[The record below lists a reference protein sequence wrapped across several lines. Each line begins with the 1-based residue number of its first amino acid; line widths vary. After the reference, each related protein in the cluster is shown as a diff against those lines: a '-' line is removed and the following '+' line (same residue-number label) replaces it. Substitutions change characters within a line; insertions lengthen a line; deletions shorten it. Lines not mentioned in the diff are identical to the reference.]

1 MVPDRTRDST
11 QASIVAGWFDS
22 HVDAVFAYL
31 ARRVGPDLARDLV
44 AEVFRLALER
54 FDDYDTALGTE
65 RGWLFGI
72 GTTLVRRH
80 WRTEERRL
88 RALER
93 SARLLVPASDPLAGV
108 DDRVDAAAAAARV
121 VRAVRQLP
129 PDDRD
134 LLVLVA
140 WERRPHAEVAA
151 VLGIPAGTVASR
163 LSRIRA
169 RLRAE
174 GGQQDG

>member
-1 MVPDRTRDST
+1 MPDRRTPDST
-11 QASIVAGWFDS
+11 GASIVAGWFDS

-44 AEVFRLALER
+44 AEVFRLALEH
-54 FDDYDTALGTE
+54 FDDYEAGSGGE

-72 GTTLVRRH
+72 GTNLVRRH
-80 WRTEERRL
+80 WRNEERRL

-93 SARLLVPASDPLAGV
+93 SARLLVPVSDPLSGI
-108 DDRVDAAAAAARV
+108 DDRVDAAAAAGRV
-121 VRAVRQLP
+121 VRAVRSLP
-129 PDDRD
+129 PEDRD
-134 LLVLVA
+134 LVVLVA
-140 WERRPHAEVAA
+140 WERRPHAEVGA
-151 VLGIPAGTVASR
+151 VLGIPTGTVASR

-174 GGQQDG
+174 GGLQDG